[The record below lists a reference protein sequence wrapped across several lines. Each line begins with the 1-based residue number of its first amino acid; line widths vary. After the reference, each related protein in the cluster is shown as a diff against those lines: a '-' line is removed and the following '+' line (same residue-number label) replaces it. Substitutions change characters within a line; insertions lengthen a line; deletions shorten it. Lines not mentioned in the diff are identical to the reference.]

1 MDDWAVQ
8 IWQLLQGTGLPPPP
22 ESVLMTELDE
32 LTAGANLLPR
42 LIAAGEAAAAG
53 PGARGA
59 RRRGT
64 RQLDWLRQQR
74 ARGAWLTWGVP
85 GCPGAVPWLGPRLA
99 WWPQGMPA
107 GRRIGLASSRL
118 GRQLESRTGWF
129 AALRTICA
137 RTDARRDR
145 LLVATG
151 TTAAQLVERCAAL
164 YGRRVLRME
173 IANDQR
179 ALARW
184 WRELPATAA
193 GGAGDSAL
201 RLLLSP
207 PLVAAGSEPEMEMLS
222 DVPARDRALVALSDY
237 LVALHIRR
245 GGHVDRLLRQRLADA
260 SWPMATVYVAL
271 GEPLVPAD
279 LAGELLQ
286 HGAVGWLAC
295 GGLPIDSPPPG
306 LWPNAVQDPSG
317 TLGGSTRPAPIVPWP
332 WEEAT
337 YLTHCT
343 RRQDGPWPD
352 QSRDEF
358 HDRLLL
364 GGEGTDH
371 SALAALA
378 RIVAQRRL
386 VASARAIRGGTPV
399 VCFTAAPLDELQRLR
414 VFRPHR
420 VRWDFEPYGLSIHRD
435 WLVARGAQGVRYG
448 DHADWRSMPAG
459 ERPLYQSRRS
469 RGRRAA
475 PLDWTVEQEWR
486 HVGDLDLV
494 DLPAD
499 EAVVFVPS
507 EAEAQHLAAFSCW
520 PIAVLP
526 RSASG
531 QLCRRRP

>member
-1 MDDWAVQ
+1 MNDWAGQ
-8 IWQLLQGTGLPPPP
+8 LWELLQGAAPPPGP
-22 ESVLMTELDE
+22 LPMAESGE

-53 PGARGA
+53 PGTRGA

-64 RQLDWLRQQR
+64 RQLDWLRQQG
-74 ARGAWLTWGVP
+74 ARGAWLTCGVP
-85 GCPGAVPWLGPRLA
+85 GCPGAVRWLGPRLA
-99 WWPQGMPA
+99 WWPQGIPA

-118 GRQLESRTGWF
+118 GRRLESQTLWF
-129 AALRTICA
+129 TTLRTICA

-151 TTAAQLVERCAAL
+151 TTAAHLVERCATL

-179 ALARW
+179 ALAGW
-184 WRELPATAA
+184 WRELPGTTPS
-193 GGAGDSAL
+193 GAGDSAL

-207 PLVAAGSEPEMEMLS
+207 PLVAARSEPGMEILS
-222 DVPARDRALVALSDY
+222 DVPARDRALVALSDC
-237 LVALHIRR
+237 LVALHVRR
-245 GGHVDRLLRQRLADA
+245 GGHVEWLLRQRLADT
-260 SWPMATVYVAL
+260 SWPVATVHVAL

-286 HGAVGWLAC
+286 RGAVGWLVC
-295 GGLPIDSPPPG
+295 SGLPIDATPRG
-306 LWPNAVQDPSG
+306 LWPNAAQDPSG
-317 TLGGSTRPAPIVPWP
+317 IPGGSTRPAPIVPWP

-343 RRQDGPWPD
+343 RRQDGPWSD

-420 VRWDFEPYGLSIHRD
+420 VRWDFEPYGLSIRRD
-435 WLVARGAQGVRYG
+435 WMVARGAQPVRYG
-448 DHADWRSMPAG
+448 NEADWRAMPAG
-459 ERPLYQSRRS
+459 ERPLFQSRRS
-469 RGRRAA
+469 RGRRAT

-486 HVGDLDLV
+486 HVGDLDLG
-494 DLPAD
+494 DLAAD

-507 EAEAQHLAAFSCW
+507 EAEARHLAAFSCW

-531 QLCRRRP
+531 QLCRRHP